1 MPGARRRA
9 AGPSRPPQRP
19 RAWARAV
26 ERRKEGCRP
35 SEAGGRAPKGGL
47 HRCAARAPTTA
58 LLACARETRATRLG
72 SRRTA
77 RSRARSLPFPD
88 GGWCPTVSRPPGK
101 EGRSVLGGAGVWVAP
116 PAGAAGVWCG
126 CVCGVC
132 VCGRGG
138 RLGPASL
145 GGVWGVGSVGGSR
158 PSWLLPGVRLRSRD
172 LGHVARFP
180 RGVAGRAGLERAQ
193 RRTLLPPNGTNTE
206 GGGASR
212 HGICV
217 GAAAVRRGW
226 RHGDARQRARHRAG
240 GPHPGGGR
248 ALGGWPTVRRGSASA
263 RAMARVELARG

>member
-35 SEAGGRAPKGGL
+35 SEAGGRAPQGGL